1 MRHSTLGVFAHVD
14 AGKTTLCEAILY
26 KTGVIRHLGRID
38 NRDSLFDS
46 HSIERARG
54 ITVFSKESTF
64 SLGDMSITLLD
75 TPGHVDFVSEAERTM
90 PVLDLAVLIISGTDG
105 VQPHGKTLWTLLRKY
120 RVPTVLF
127 VTKMDLSLRPED
139 DLFQELQREFG
150 DGCFTADSGLLSGK
164 VSDKTAEELSLVS
177 EEMMEE
183 YLETGTV
190 SRETIVNGFRKCRSF
205 PVLFGSGLKTDGVD
219 VLLETVK
226 LFAPEKA
233 YGDEFSARVYK
244 VTHDEKNQRVTH
256 VKITGGSLGVRTVL
270 TYRDG
275 KGDTH
280 EEKINGIRLY
290 NGDKYT
296 LLEKAEAGEVVGIT
310 GLSATFAGQGLGSVL
325 GVTAPL
331 SEPVFSYTIVP
342 EDDVDVLWLYKQI
355 RILEEEDP
363 MLRFSFSE
371 KFGTISISLMGAV
384 QTEVIESIIAS
395 RFGVNVRIEQ
405 GRILYKETIK
415 NKVEGVGHY
424 EPLRHYAEVHVL
436 LEPLKPGS
444 GIVLHSACPGDEL
457 SLTWQR
463 QILYNLEEKKHVGV
477 LGGFPLTDVRIT
489 LVSGKAHLKHTEGG
503 DMRQAALRAVR
514 QGLMQAENVLLEPV
528 YNYEIKLPSEN
539 LGRAINDIQN
549 MSGTFEV
556 ETLDD
561 GMSVL
566 RGKCPV
572 LGMHGYSDELASY
585 TGGSG
590 TISCEYGGYMPCH
603 DQDEIVKTFGYDP
616 EADLGNS
623 PDSVFCK
630 HGAGF
635 VVKWNEVFDY
645 MHLDSF
651 LRPRPAGPAQE
662 RHRTEDLDEKE
673 IEAIMNR
680 EFGPIRRKQ
689 YGASAVINVKKG
701 KEKKEEVKKRH
712 IVIDGYNLMFAW
724 EEAKELSQKSLDLA
738 RTKLMDA
745 MSDYHGFTGDDIL
758 IVFDAYRNTDQTEKR
773 IIYHG
778 IEVLYTNTDQTADAY
793 IERFANELSRNES
806 VKVVSSDNLVRL
818 GVFRSGISAI
828 SSKYFLEEMKRVEG
842 EIRSIIGA
850 LNIPAGQRLGD
861 IMDQEELEQWRR
873 KLNLSEE

>member
-14 AGKTTLCEAILY
+14 AGKTTLCEAILF
-26 KTGVIRHLGRID
+26 KAGVIRHLGRVD

-64 SLGDMSITLLD
+64 SLGDMSMTLLD

-105 VQPHGKTLWTLLRKY
+105 IQPHGRTLWTLLRKY
-120 RVPTVLF
+120 RVPTIIF
-127 VTKMDLSLRPED
+127 VTKMDLSLSSEKE
-139 DLFQELQREFG
+139 LFEELRNGFG
-150 DGCFTADSGLLSGK
+150 DGCFTMNSEILSGS
-164 VSDKTAEELSLVS
+164 VDPETSEELSLVS
-177 EEMMEE
+177 EGLMEE
-183 YLETGTV
+183 YLETGAVTTD
-190 SRETIVNGFRKCRSF
+190 SIRKAFCECSVY

-219 VLLETVK
+219 LLLETVAS
-226 LFAPEKA
+226 FAPLKE

-244 VTHDEKNQRVTH
+244 VTHDDRNQRVTH
-256 VKITGGSLGVRTVL
+256 LKITGGSLKVRSTV
-270 TYRDG
+270 TYKDG
-275 KGDTH
+275 EGTLL
-280 EEKINGIRLY
+280 EEKISGIRTY
-290 NGDKYT
+290 TGDRYT
-296 LLEKAEAGEVVGIT
+296 LSEAAGGGEVVGIT
-310 GLSATFAGQGLGSVL
+310 GLSGTFAGQGLGAAGGDSS
-325 GVTAPL
+325 PL

-342 EDDVDVLWLYKQI
+342 EDDVDILWLYKQI
-355 RILEEEDP
+355 RVLEEEDP

-371 KFGTISISLMGAV
+371 KFGTISVSLMGAV
-384 QTEVIESIIAS
+384 QTEVIASLIES
-395 RFGVNVRIEQ
+395 RFGIRVRIEQ
-405 GRILYKETIK
+405 GKILYKETVR

-436 LEPLKPGS
+436 IEPLPAGS

-457 SLTWQR
+457 SLTWQK

-528 YNYEIKLPSEN
+528 YNYEIELPSEN

-561 GMSVL
+561 GTSLL
-566 RGKCPV
+566 RGVCPV
-572 LGMHGYSDELASY
+572 AGMHGYSGELASY

-590 TISCEYGGYMPCH
+590 TISCEYGGYLPCH
-603 DQDEIVKTFGYDP
+603 DQAEIVPTFGYDP

-623 PDSVFCK
+623 PDSVFCR

-635 VVKWNEVFDY
+635 IVKWNEVFDY

-651 LRPRPAGPAQE
+651 LRPKPANVRTE
-662 RHRTEDLDEKE
+662 KHRTEDLDEKE
-673 IEAIMNR
+673 VEAIMNR

-689 YGASAVINVKKG
+689 YGQSAVINVRKG
-701 KEKKEEVKKRH
+701 KEKKEEPKKRH
-712 IVIDGYNLMFAW
+712 LVIDGYNLMFAW
-724 EEAKELSQKSLDLA
+724 DETKALSEKSLDLA
-738 RTKLMDA
+738 RTRLMDT
-745 MSDYHGFTGDDIL
+745 MSDYHGYTGDDVM

-778 IEVLYTNTDQTADAY
+778 IELLYTNTDQTADAY

-818 GVFRSGISAI
+818 GVFRSGIQAI
-828 SSKYFLEEMKRVEG
+828 SSKYFLEEMNSVEG
-842 EIRSIIGA
+842 EIREIISK
-850 LNIPAGQRLGD
+850 LNIPSGQRLGD
-861 IMDQEELEQWRR
+861 IVDQEELEQWRR
-873 KLNLSEE
+873 KQNFSEE